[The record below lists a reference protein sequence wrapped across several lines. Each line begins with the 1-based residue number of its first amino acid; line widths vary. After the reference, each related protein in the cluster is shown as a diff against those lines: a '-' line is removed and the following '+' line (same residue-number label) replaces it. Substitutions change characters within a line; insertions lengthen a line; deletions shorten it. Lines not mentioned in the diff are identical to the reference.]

1 MKHAQVVLCKRR
13 WKVHPSSIRLP
24 TNLQNMTPCP
34 VQISRCCLC
43 VNWHPLQPT
52 LSRHQAC
59 QAYPATCNTTPN
71 PAPRCVQISKVL
83 LGDDSR
89 LRLPRFMEDE
99 APKDPEQTKQD
110 LIERIAQLNASID
123 EVASQLKVK
132 EEVVVM
138 AGMKGGD
145 DGMKI
150 M

>member
-1 MKHAQVVLCKRR
+1 MMSH
-13 WKVHPSSIRLP
+13 
-24 TNLQNMTPCP
+24 T
-34 VQISRCCLC
+34 
-43 VNWHPLQPT
+43 
-52 LSRHQAC
+52 
-59 QAYPATCNTTPN
+59 
-71 PAPRCVQISKVL
+71 QISKVL

-99 APKDPEQTKQD
+99 LPKDPEQTKQD

-138 AGMKGGD
+138 AGKGGD